1 MMAWLGNILLVL
13 AAFASVLLIGIVL
26 LQRGRGGG
34 LAGAL
39 GGMGGQSAFGTK
51 AGDVFTRITIVLAI
65 IWVVLAAGGTFVLQR
80 STSKLEGTDTAPV
93 TTAPGTA
100 LPGSGLPG
108 GGMPTDGLPGMTLP
122 PSPGGTAAAAAATGE
137 SNEKPTAPD
146 AQPGDGTKPEATTP
160 AAPTG
165 EADPKVEAGAPDATK
180 QADPAPEGEA
190 KPAAAPEE
198 ATETPP
204 ATGEQPSEKPNP

>member
-13 AAFASVLLIGIVL
+13 AAFTSVLLIGIVL

-80 STSKLEGTDTAPV
+80 STSKLEGTDTVPV
-93 TTAPGTA
+93 TAAPGTA

-108 GGMPTDGLPGMTLP
+108 GGMPTEGLPGMTLP
-122 PSPGGTAAAAAATGE
+122 PSPGGTAGGAAATGE
-137 SNEKPTAPD
+137 SNDKPAAPD
-146 AQPGDGTKPEATTP
+146 AQPGDGTKPESTTP
-160 AAPTG
+160 AASTG
-165 EADPKVEAGAPDATK
+165 EAEPKVEAGTPEATK
-180 QADPAPEGEA
+180 PADPVPEGEA
-190 KPAAAPEE
+190 KPEA
-198 ATETPP
+198 ATEAPS
-204 ATGEQPSEKPNP
+204 ATGEQPTEKSNP